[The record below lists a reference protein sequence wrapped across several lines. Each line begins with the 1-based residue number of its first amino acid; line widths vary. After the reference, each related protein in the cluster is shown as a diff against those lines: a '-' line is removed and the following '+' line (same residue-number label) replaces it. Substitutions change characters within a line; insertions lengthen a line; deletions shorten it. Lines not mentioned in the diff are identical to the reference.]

1 MKPKVE
7 KPKYYDIDES
17 NLHEG
22 KRIRSSSDQNKTVKR
37 KKSGKNSAQKI
48 KEQFMLNF
56 QFLESKYLC
65 TFFREIGHQDRQ
77 PDKKRPKHSHEEIPH
92 TKTNADHRSPSPIVT
107 TSSLFDALNNEIID
121 LTQNDT
127 SVSVP
132 EAKKSRENKEKSR
145 DGADTRDKRKETK
158 KTKDDDKN
166 RKKHKKSKHKH
177 EIRGRNDE
185 KSSKRPDNRHH
196 KKEKKKKG
204 HKEKRDDK
212 KYRETKPKSEIHH
225 QGSSSVAIQD
235 RTSIKAKIGPK
246 ILTDCDIFGGMPS
259 DKKIR
264 ETKKPANSHKGSS
277 GVSTIAEDKSI
288 ELKLDDMF
296 NEQAIPQIQKSA
308 EKIRVRFNDQL
319 EIVQY
324 DEDETVTSFQEYL
337 QNSPNIATTSNK
349 SVSRNFVLSDNENSN
364 MSATTK
370 LAAKKDILNEAAI
383 YQSISRKNVAKLVA
397 EDIFDKAICKAIPYE
412 KRWYCPLCARF
423 DATDGVLNEQEVRS
437 HIIRKHAEVQDAF
450 FKFSA
455 ETWASIIM
463 ND

>member
-1 MKPKVE
+1 M
-7 KPKYYDIDES
+7 
-17 NLHEG
+17 
-22 KRIRSSSDQNKTVKR
+22 
-37 KKSGKNSAQKI
+37 
-48 KEQFMLNF
+48 
-56 QFLESKYLC
+56 
-65 TFFREIGHQDRQ
+65 
-77 PDKKRPKHSHEEIPH
+77 
-92 TKTNADHRSPSPIVT
+92 
-107 TSSLFDALNNEIID
+107 NNEIID

-127 SVSVP
+127 SVSIP
-132 EAKKSRENKEKSR
+132 EVKKSRENKGKSKN
-145 DGADTRDKRKETK
+145 GSDTRDKKKETMK
-158 KTKDDDKN
+158 TYTKDDDKN

-185 KSSKRPDNRHH
+185 KSSKRPDDRHQ
-196 KKEKKKKG
+196 KKEKKKKS

-212 KYRETKPKSEIHH
+212 KIRETKTKSELHD
-225 QGSSSVAIQD
+225 QSSSSAAIQD
-235 RTSIKAKIGPK
+235 KTSIKARNRPK

-264 ETKKPANSHKGSS
+264 ETKKPAFSQKGNS
-277 GVSTIAEDKSI
+277 GVSTIADDKSI
-288 ELKLDDMF
+288 ESKLDVMF
-296 NEQAIPQIQKSA
+296 NDQAIPQIQKSA

-319 EIVQY
+319 EIAQY

-337 QNSPNIATTSNK
+337 QNSPNIATTSTQ
-349 SVSRNFVLSDNENSN
+349 SVSRNFVSSDNENSN
-364 MSATTK
+364 MSATSK

-397 EDIFDKAICKAIPYE
+397 EDILDKAICKAIPYE

-455 ETWASIIM
+455 ETWASIII
-463 ND
+463 NH

>member
-1 MKPKVE
+1 M
-7 KPKYYDIDES
+7 
-17 NLHEG
+17 
-22 KRIRSSSDQNKTVKR
+22 
-37 KKSGKNSAQKI
+37 
-48 KEQFMLNF
+48 
-56 QFLESKYLC
+56 
-65 TFFREIGHQDRQ
+65 
-77 PDKKRPKHSHEEIPH
+77 
-92 TKTNADHRSPSPIVT
+92 T

-177 EIRGRNDE
+177 EVRGRNDE
-185 KSSKRPDNRHH
+185 KSSKRPDDRHQ

-212 KYRETKPKSEIHH
+212 KNRETKVKPKSEIPH
-225 QGSSSVAIQD
+225 QGNSSAAIQD
-235 RTSIKAKIGPK
+235 KTSIKTKIGPK

-259 DKKIR
+259 VKKIR
-264 ETKKPANSHKGSS
+264 ETKKPANSHKGNS
-277 GVSTIAEDKSI
+277 GVSTISGDKSI
-288 ELKLDDMF
+288 ESKLDDMF

-308 EKIRVRFNDQL
+308 EKIQVRFNDQL

-337 QNSPNIATTSNK
+337 QNSPNIATSSNK
-349 SVSRNFVLSDNENSN
+349 SISRNFVLSDNENSN
-364 MSATTK
+364 MSATNK

-397 EDIFDKAICKAIPYE
+397 EDIFNKAICKAIPYE

-423 DATDGVLNEQEVRS
+423 DATDGVLNEREVRS